1 MPNIKSQIKRMRQA
15 EVARVRN
22 KSIRSELKTYIKKY
36 EAAVASGDTELATT
50 LLSVVYRKL
59 DRAASKGVIH
69 TNTAA
74 RKKARLAARL
84 TPKQATEATE

>member
-69 TNTAA
+69 PNTAA

-84 TPKQATEATE
+84 TPTQAAEATE